1 MTSYGTRFS
10 TVSAPS
16 SNGEQTNFHRDLPNK
31 VEALDGLRGVAIL
44 VVVCSHL
51 RSIVSDDPNFYE
63 LTPWNIV
70 NQLVSRGFLG
80 VDLFFV
86 LSGFLISSLLLKID
100 FRGSKHPLRTF
111 YFHRFLR
118 LFPALFALLIAS
130 FIVSYFE
137 KYPLSD
143 QWATTWP
150 ALLFVSNWNFQ
161 WNFFNFQ
168 VDLVHLWSLAVE
180 EQFYILWPF
189 ILMSLRLCRIPRWLY
204 FFVLSGAITW
214 VCIHR
219 IGLWDS
225 GKSYIFLYSQT
236 DTRIDSILVGCLFA
250 FIYRYINF
258 SATKV
263 KWMGFIACVILL
275 PFSYL
280 FADYSEPNLFK
291 GGFTFIAILIGIF
304 ILACTTTQS
313 IATKILR
320 HKALTN
326 LGRMSY
332 GLYLWHMLIFRLSER
347 HLNIGSNS
355 FRILATTCF
364 TLLTAQF
371 SWRYI
376 EQPFINLKNRRFQE
390 FP

>member
-1 MTSYGTRFS
+1 L
-10 TVSAPS
+10 
-16 SNGEQTNFHRDLPNK
+16 LP
-31 VEALDGLRGVAIL
+31 ALGLMLAV
-44 VVVCSHL
+44 
-51 RSIVSDDPNFYE
+51 
-63 LTPWNIV
+63 T
-70 NQLVSRGFLG
+70 
-80 VDLFFV
+80 
-86 LSGFLISSLLLKID
+86 LLLSAFLAAIAAQ
-100 FRGSKHPLRTF
+100 PIAARTGASASLF
-111 YFHRFLR
+111 NANTYLHHVGGGGGGYFGLNAEANPFLH
-118 LFPALFALLIAS
+118 
-130 FIVSYFE
+130 
-137 KYPLSD
+137 
-143 QWATTWP
+143 T
-150 ALLFVSNWNFQ
+150 
-161 WNFFNFQ
+161 
-168 VDLVHLWSLAVE
+168 WSLAVE
-180 EQFYILWPF
+180 EQFYIFWPF
-189 ILMSLRLCRIPRWLY
+189 ILMSLRLCSIPRWLY

-263 KWMGFIACVILL
+263 KSMGFIACVILL

-280 FADYSEPNLFK
+280 FADYSEPLLYK
-291 GGFTFIAILIGIF
+291 GGFTFIAILIGIC
-304 ILACTTTQS
+304 ILACTTSES

-364 TLLTAQF
+364 TLLIAQF

-390 FP
+390 FL